1 LPLPYKEPSQVLFAL
16 LGFSVDAGK
25 SFAAIADMKM
35 GEGNE
40 QNPVGTT
47 LALLERG
54 TKVMSAIHKRLYCSQ
69 RDEFNLLA
77 RCFKMYTPQEY
88 PYQVVGG
95 DRMIKQADFDDRIDV
110 LPVADP
116 NIFSMAQ
123 RVTLAQQQLQLAS
136 AAPQLHNLRE
146 AYRRMYYAMGV
157 DNVDAILKP
166 DPELP
171 QPMGP
176 ATENAA
182 AMRGQE
188 PKVFP
193 MQDHAAHI
201 QAHAE
206 YMFTR
211 MVQIN
216 PQLYAM
222 LQAHISDHVATVS
235 GQQVEQEYKPK
246 FDQLNQAL
254 QQAQQNP
261 QAQQQI
267 QQQMD
272 QLTNEAAGK
281 QAQLEA
287 QMTQQLAQD
296 EEARMSREQQD
307 PLIKLKQQEIDLKAM
322 ETTAR
327 LQKDMMTDAE
337 KLDLER
343 DKLESQTSIDI
354 MKLSSDMDKSK
365 TAEANSMLKENIAT
379 AREAMKSNSQERIA
393 RTNARSKANGSK
405 NTKN

>member
-1 LPLPYKEPSQVLFAL
+1 
-16 LGFSVDAGK
+16 
-25 SFAAIADMKM
+25 
-35 GEGNE
+35 
-40 QNPVGTT
+40 
-47 LALLERG
+47 
-54 TKVMSAIHKRLYCSQ
+54 
-69 RDEFNLLA
+69 
-77 RCFKMYTPQEY
+77 
-88 PYQVVGG
+88 
-95 DRMIKQADFDDRIDV
+95 
-110 LPVADP
+110 
-116 NIFSMAQ
+116 
-123 RVTLAQQQLQLAS
+123 
-136 AAPQLHNLRE
+136 
-146 AYRRMYYAMGV
+146 
-157 DNVDAILKP
+157 VDAILKP

-222 LQAHISDHVATVS
+222 LQAHISDHVATMS
-235 GQQVEQEYKPK
+235 GQQVEQEYKPQ
-246 FDQLNQAL
+246 FDKLNQSL

-281 QAQLEA
+281 QAQIEA

-354 MKLSSDMDKSK
+354 MKLSADMDKTK
-365 TAEANSMLKENIAT
+365 TAEANSMLKENIST